1 MRQTRLSSVHAAVR
15 QITAHAVAASLK
27 AVGTELLALDK
38 RSLNGS

>member
-1 MRQTRLSSVHAAVR
+1 VIQTRLSNVHAAVR

-27 AVGTELLALDK
+27 AVGTELLVLDK